1 MTPLKQSYWCS
12 LSALLLRNFR
22 ETVAENPL
30 QINQKNHTLNCVSGF
45 SSTWVVLT
53 WVYSMPVINRSN
65 VLPSPRK
72 TNENKRLSR
81 FSHLIKN
88 IKINFRHIFRQIK
101 QILSR
106 TQKKTIAGTLHVVTL
121 AVFVIPSMD
130 LQTFPKM
137 CIYNQT
143 PRNSSLLLGGIPQ
156 ASCVHCPISA
166 IGPCQ
171 VRGRSNGNR
180 LECSGQKHQ
189 LHPIADSTLW

>member
-88 IKINFRHIFRQIK
+88 IKIN
-101 QILSR
+101 
-106 TQKKTIAGTLHVVTL
+106 KTNTFANSEKNYCGDPPCCNTGGLCNSLHG
-121 AVFVIPSMD
+121 PSD
-130 LQTFPKM
+130 LPKNV
-137 CIYNQT
+137 Y
-143 PRNSSLLLGGIPQ
+143 L
-156 ASCVHCPISA
+156 
-166 IGPCQ
+166 
-171 VRGRSNGNR
+171 
-180 LECSGQKHQ
+180 
-189 LHPIADSTLW
+189 